1 SLLHKRGLIF
11 TLWTICDMKKLGF
24 IVIAISVLTSC
35 NKIIE
40 KKAEDAIMKVMTD
53 GQWVITS
60 FTSNGS
66 DITTD
71 FSGYSFQ
78 FFDDYTVKALKN
90 GTVAQTGT
98 FQGDVSAMTISSNFP
113 NAVNPLLLLNGTWH
127 ITNTSDTYVIANTT
141 IGTEIRTLRLDKQ

>member
-1 SLLHKRGLIF
+1 
-11 TLWTICDMKKLGF
+11 MKKLGF

-78 FFDDYTVKALKN
+78 FFDDYTVKALNN

-98 FQGDVSAMTISSNFP
+98 FQGDVSAMTISSSCP

>member
-1 SLLHKRGLIF
+1 
-11 TLWTICDMKKLGF
+11 MKKLGF
-24 IVIAISVLTSC
+24 IVMAISVLASC
-35 NKIIE
+35 KKLVE

-53 GQWVITS
+53 GQWVVTS

-66 DITTD
+66 DVTTD

-78 FFDDYTVKALKN
+78 FFDDYTVKAVKN

-113 NAVNPLLLLNGTWH
+113 NAVNPLLLLNATWH

-141 IGTEIRTLRLDKQ
+141 VGTEIRTLRLDKQ